1 MRVISTSALELFWR
15 THPDAESKL
24 SAWYAAI
31 KHCSAHDFNELKQTF
46 STADY
51 VPKKYTVFDVGGNA
65 YRVITCIHYNTQI
78 VYVRA
83 VLTHVEYDKWT
94 KVNRGK

>member
-1 MRVISTSALELFWR
+1 MRIIAKTALEQFWQI
-15 THPDAESKL
+15 HPEAESKL
-24 SAWYAAI
+24 IAWHTAL
-31 KHCSAHDFNELKQTF
+31 KHCSAGDFTELKQTF

-65 YRVITCIHYNTQI
+65 YRVITSIHYNTQI

-94 KVNRGK
+94 KANRGK